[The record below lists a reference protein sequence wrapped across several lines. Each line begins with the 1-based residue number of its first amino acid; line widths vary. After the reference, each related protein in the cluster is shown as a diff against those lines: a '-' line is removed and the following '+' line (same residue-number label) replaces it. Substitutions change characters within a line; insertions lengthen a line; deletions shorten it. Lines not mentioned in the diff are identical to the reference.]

1 MPSHRNA
8 VSKVMS
14 LISNFFFH
22 SMQQSPLMPC
32 EMCSHNAGKT
42 NRYYIH
48 NIWYHMQEQV
58 VCRSYALVKP
68 TQALCNHTEMY
79 MYAICTN
86 CVAIFVKYWHTQDTL
101 DTLVN
106 LQHRRK

>member
-1 MPSHRNA
+1 MN
-8 VSKVMS
+8 
-14 LISNFFFH
+14 LISNFFH
-22 SMQQSPLMPC
+22 SMQQQSPLTPR

-42 NRYYIH
+42 NRSYIH
-48 NIWYHMQEQV
+48 NIWYHMQKQLA
-58 VCRSYALVKP
+58 CTFYALVKP
-68 TQALCNHTEMY
+68 TQVLCNHTEMY